1 MEKLRNLYKQLYNDV
16 HDGKKTFVETEFSNF
31 VTMRGKRYDQIPK
44 DGNAV
49 RFMVVG
55 RAVNGWGASRKSD
68 AESYADEAIEL
79 FKDDIRYDS
88 EWHMEDIHTD
98 PYSKYNKK
106 DKNGKEIECEYHLLD
121 SPFWNTAI
129 GICNRLHNRE
139 NYAIKDVYED
149 FVWSNIYKIAPKE
162 EGNPSTNLI
171 YAQAKTCVEIL
182 KEEIRLLEPTHLLLV
197 IDKSWVSW
205 SSRHKIMFDFMKAFD
220 DYECHCKTILK
231 NEDKDIVQCAFTAGG
246 CKVLITCRPETL
258 GRNEYINA
266 VKSAFDSFS
275 IK

>member
-1 MEKLRNLYKQLYNDV
+1 MDKLRGLYKQLYNDV
-16 HDGKKTFVETEFSNF
+16 HDSKKEFVETEFSNF
-31 VTMRGKRYDQIPK
+31 VTMRGNRYDQKPK
-44 DGNAV
+44 DGKAV

-79 FKDDIRYDS
+79 FINKDRYKD
-88 EWHMEDIHTD
+88 EWDMKTEKTD
-98 PYSKYNKK
+98 PYSKYKKK
-106 DKNGKEIECEYHLLD
+106 DKDGKEIECEYHLLD

-129 GICNRLHNRE
+129 GIYNKLHNRE
-139 NYAIKDVYED
+139 YYAVKDVYED

-205 SSRHKIMFDFMKAFD
+205 SSRNKVMFDFMEAFD
-220 DYECHCKTILK
+220 DYECHCKTVLK
-231 NEDKDIVQCAFTAGG
+231 NKDIVQCAFTAGG
-246 CKVLITCRPETL
+246 CKVLITRRPETL
-258 GRNEYINA
+258 GRKDYIDA
-266 VKSAFDSFS
+266 VKSVFDSFP